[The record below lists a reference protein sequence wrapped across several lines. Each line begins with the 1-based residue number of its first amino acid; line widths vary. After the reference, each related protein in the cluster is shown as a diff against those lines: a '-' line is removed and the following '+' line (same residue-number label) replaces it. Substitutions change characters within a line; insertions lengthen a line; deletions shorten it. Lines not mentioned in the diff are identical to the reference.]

1 MTVVGP
7 GVRLVDAR
15 AGTRTRDNKRMAQA
29 IWTGTISFGLVS
41 VPVRLYPATRR
52 QDVRFHEL
60 DRVTGQR
67 IRHQRVR
74 SLEPPMPGASLPA
87 STLPPMRLQEE
98 LAETVRRGQGAEP
111 EHPIE
116 REVAYEDVVKGYEVA
131 PRQFVSI
138 SRAELEAIAPE
149 RSRTIDLEQFVE
161 ASAIDPIYFQSSY
174 YALPDRDHRRTFALL
189 LDAMRKTDR
198 YGVGWIVLRRKRRL
212 AVLRPFEGLMLLTT
226 MFHADEVLPQP
237 GLEPAPADLGKKERE
252 MAALLV
258 TTLAGPFEPDRYRDE
273 YRRRVEQLIAGK
285 TPVEPPAGAPAP
297 TAAAG
302 LMAALQASV
311 AQARQRRPA
320 PARPRAAHRPAARR
334 RRKTA

>member
-1 MTVVGP
+1 
-7 GVRLVDAR
+7 
-15 AGTRTRDNKRMAQA
+15 MAQA
-29 IWTGTISFGLVS
+29 IWTGAISFGLVTVS
-41 VPVRLYPATRR
+41 VRLYPATHK

-74 SLEPPMPGASLPA
+74 SLEPPVVAPGASPPA
-87 STLPPMRLQEE
+87 SGLPPMRLQEE
-98 LAETVRRGQGAEP
+98 LADTVRQWRRAEP
-111 EHPIE
+111 AQPVG
-116 REVAYEDVVKGYEVA
+116 REVADEDVVKGYEVA

-161 ASAIDPIYFQSSY
+161 ASAVDPVYFQSSY
-174 YALPDRDHRRTFALL
+174 YAVPDRDHRRSFALL
-189 LDAMRKTDR
+189 LDAMRKTGM

-212 AVLRPFEGLMLLTT
+212 AVLRPYQGLMLLTT

-237 GLEPAPADLGKKERE
+237 DHQPAPADLGKKERE

-258 TTLAGPFEPDRYRDE
+258 TTLAGPFEPERYRDE
-273 YRRRVEQLIAGK
+273 YRRRLKDLIAGK
-285 TPVEPPAGAPAP
+285 TPVETPAGEPAALG
-297 TAAAG
+297 TAD
-302 LMAALQASV
+302 LMAALRASV
-311 AQARQRRPA
+311 ERARLRRAPPARSRAARRPT
-320 PARPRAAHRPAARR
+320 ARR